1 MRDHLPGGGGE
12 IAVEQACRA
21 RGLHCAGPVALRFG
35 ERQEVEL
42 ERRLDQPGGEVG
54 AFDVEADPVE
64 AGCRARQHH
73 RRPPSWSTQVSL
85 VPPPWLELTTSEPSV
100 SATRVRPPGTMVLP
114 VAPVR
119 LQGRRTTWRGSSAT
133 GRVGETG
140 VRMGR

>member
-1 MRDHLPGGGGE
+1 MRISDWSSDVCSSDL
-12 IAVEQACRA
+12 
-21 RGLHCAGPVALRFG
+21 
-35 ERQEVEL
+35 
-42 ERRLDQPGGEVG
+42 PGGEVG

-119 LQGRRTTWRGSSAT
+119 MKGRRSTWRGARRSEER
-133 GRVGETG
+133 RVGKEWVG
-140 VRMGR
+140 AGRYRGGP